1 MNIRALLALI
11 LGLAPLIPAKG
22 SKNGPPQGKEKGSGK
37 SGGKGKMTPI
47 AVPES
52 LTPAVPLVSLT
63 GVLLMAWLLRRKHN
77 IQSELSR

>member
-1 MNIRALLALI
+1 MNIRALLALT

-22 SKNGPPQGKEKGSGK
+22 PKNDLPQGKGKGS
-37 SGGKGKMTPI
+37 SKGKMTPV

-63 GVLLMAWLLRRKHN
+63 GVLFVAWLLRRKHK
-77 IQSELSR
+77 IHGSEPSR